1 MKDVFQVVTDRILNQ
16 LQKGVIPWRRT
27 WSSNGPTSYQTN
39 KEYQG
44 INALIL
50 QDTFKSP
57 YWITFR
63 QCQKLG
69 GSIRAGEHGSP
80 IVFVD
85 RLIKEETKADGT
97 IKTRLIP
104 FLKYYTV
111 FNWEQTKNLPE
122 KVPVEWDN
130 ATIPSAEEVLRRRS
144 PRMGYHSSQPHYSPV
159 DDTIYLPDLD
169 QFESSAEYYSA
180 AFHELTHWTGGRAR
194 LARPEIVNY
203 HMGTDIRSREEL
215 TAEMGAAFFCQICAL
230 DSPETMENTTA
241 YIQSWL
247 GVLKG
252 NPKWVLQASKQA
264 RAAVEFVLTG
274 QVPNKEGGSNA
285 AATA

>member
-69 GSIRAGEHGSP
+69 GSIRAREHGSP

-85 RLIKEETKADGT
+85 RLIKEETNGT
-97 IKTRLIP
+97 IEYLYAQPISRKAIVTSKYIANLVLLLIFWIVLFP
-104 FLKYYTV
+104 F
-111 FNWEQTKNLPE
+111 W
-122 KVPVEWDN
+122 
-130 ATIPSAEEVLRRRS
+130 
-144 PRMGYHSSQPHYSPV
+144 
-159 DDTIYLPDLD
+159 
-169 QFESSAEYYSA
+169 
-180 AFHELTHWTGGRAR
+180 
-194 LARPEIVNY
+194 
-203 HMGTDIRSREEL
+203 
-215 TAEMGAAFFCQICAL
+215 
-230 DSPETMENTTA
+230 
-241 YIQSWL
+241 
-247 GVLKG
+247 
-252 NPKWVLQASKQA
+252 
-264 RAAVEFVLTG
+264 
-274 QVPNKEGGSNA
+274 SNSV
-285 AATA
+285 